1 MIDKE
6 GIIKKIESVH
16 FPIFFYD
23 YETIA
28 WPVQLLEGVSP
39 WQQCVVQY
47 SVHRMDEDGTI
58 SHKEAIVGAGVKDN
72 AAIVEQLVQDLE
84 HGK

>member
-1 MIDKE
+1 M
-6 GIIKKIESVH
+6 ESIH

-28 WPVQLLEGVSP
+28 WPVPLLEGTSP

-58 SHKEAIVGAGVKDN
+58 SHKEAIIGAGAKDN
-72 AAIVEQLVQDLE
+72 ETIVQQLVQDLE
-84 HGK
+84 NGEGTYVVWFK